1 MSVHNTDDLPRWIA
15 ELKAGNNQSLEIL
28 FERYG
33 AYCLRTLRRRTGCS
47 LQDAE
52 DILQESVIVFRN
64 NAIVGRITHSDNL
77 KSYLYTICLNLYRA
91 QAEKQVSQASRQQ
104 EVTERWYQ
112 DAATEHDA
120 ETYEHQVELVMSA
133 LDELRPSCQRLLRY
147 FYLQGYSMQE
157 IAEQMNLANANV
169 AKNMK
174 YHCLQC
180 WTEKIQEMKRD
191 VSEKIRK

>member
-1 MSVHNTDDLPRWIA
+1 MSVRNTDDLPRWIA

-33 AYCLRTLRRRTGCS
+33 TYCLRTLRRRTGCS

-64 NAIVGRITHSDNL
+64 NAIGGRITHADNL
-77 KSYLYTICLNLYRA
+77 RSYLYTICLNLYRA
-91 QAEKQVSQASRQQ
+91 QAEKQVTQASRQQ
-104 EVTERWYQ
+104 EVMERWY
-112 DAATEHDA
+112 DDHATEHEGEA
-120 ETYEHQVELVMSA
+120 YQHQVELVVSA
-133 LDELRPSCQRLLRY
+133 LDQLRPSCQRLLKY

-174 YHCLQC
+174 YQCLQC
-180 WTEKIQEMKRD
+180 WTEKIQAMKHEA
-191 VSEKIRK
+191 SEKVRK